1 MNRLPIVLGT
11 LTLLGTLAAPASAQ
25 RFVPNYDESKVPPYT
40 LPDPLVCLDGTRVTT
55 PQLWF
60 QKRRPEVLELF
71 RKHMYGRSPAAPKQ
85 LRFRVL
91 EQSDQALG
99 GRAVRKQVRIFF
111 GPAEKPFM
119 DLLLYAP
126 KQKRPAPA
134 FLGLNFWGNHAV
146 YPDPAIRLPES
157 WMRPGP
163 GVVNN
168 RATEKTRGGAASR
181 WQVELVLSRGYA
193 LATAYYGDID
203 PDYHD
208 GFKNG
213 VHGLLDPPGRRPP
226 DAWGAIGAWAWGLSR
241 ALDYLERD
249 PLVDARRVAVIGH
262 SRLGKTALWAGAQD
276 QRFALVISN
285 NSGCGGAALSRRRFG
300 ETVWRINTAFPHW
313 FCENFKRY
321 NNRED
326 DLPVDQHMLIAL
338 VAPRPCYVAS
348 AQEDRWADPRGEFL
362 AVKHAAPVYRLL
374 LGRAVFQ
381 VAEMPPVNHPV
392 MDVLGY
398 HIRTGKHD
406 VTRYDW
412 EQYLEF
418 ADRYLRPP
426 KGPLPKNS

>member
-1 MNRLPIVLGT
+1 MNHAQVALWTTLIVLGAVQ
-11 LTLLGTLAAPASAQ
+11 GIPAQ
-25 RFVPNYDESKVPPYT
+25 RFVPNYDESKVPPYK
-40 LPDPLVCLDGTRVTT
+40 LPDPLLCADGTPVTT
-55 PQLWF
+55 AQLWRT
-60 QKRRPEVLELF
+60 KRRGEILELF

-111 GPAEKPFM
+111 GPGDKPAL
-119 DLLLYAP
+119 DLLLYIP
-126 KQKRPAPA
+126 KSKQPVPA

-146 YPDPAIRLPES
+146 HPDPAIRLPES

-168 RATEKTRGGAASR
+168 RASEKTRGGAASR
-181 WQVELVLSRGYA
+181 WQVELILSRGYA

-208 GFKNG
+208 GFQNG
-213 VHGLLDPPGRRPP
+213 VHGLLDPPGPRPP
-226 DAWGAIGAWAWGLSR
+226 DAWGAIAAWAWGLSR
-241 ALDYLERD
+241 ALDYLERE
-249 PLVDARRVAVIGH
+249 PLVDARRVAVMGH

-276 QRFALVISN
+276 ERFALVISN

-313 FCENFKRY
+313 FCENFKKY

-326 DLPVDQHMLIAL
+326 ELPLDQHMLIAL
-338 VAPRPCYVAS
+338 IAPRPCYVAS

-362 AVKHAAPVYRLL
+362 AVKHAVPVYRLL
-374 LGRAVFQ
+374 LGPGVFPT
-381 VAEMPPVNHPV
+381 EKMPPVNRPV
-392 MDVLGY
+392 MGVLGY

-412 EQYLEF
+412 EQYLRF
-418 ADRYLRPP
+418 ADRHLKRSP
-426 KGPLPKNS
+426 